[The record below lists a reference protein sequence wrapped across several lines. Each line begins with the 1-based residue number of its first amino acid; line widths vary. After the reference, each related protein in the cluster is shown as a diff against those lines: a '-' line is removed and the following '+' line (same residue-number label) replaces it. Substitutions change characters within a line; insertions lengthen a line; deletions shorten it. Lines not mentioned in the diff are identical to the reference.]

1 MSTKSAL
8 KAAKAAIDAQ
18 NWPEAKSQANL
29 ALEKDSANYFALLFL
44 GRANAKLSLFDDAAK
59 AYNAATKLKPD
70 EAQAWLGLREM
81 YESRGSEKVREC
93 TEVGLKLAEIYMDA

>member
-8 KAAKAAIDAQ
+8 KAAKAAIDAK
-18 NWPEAKSQANL
+18 NWPEAKSQADL
-29 ALEKDSANYFALLFL
+29 ALEKDNTNYFALLFL

-81 YESRGSEKVREC
+81 YESMGSEKVGEC
-93 TEVGLKLAEIYMDA
+93 TDAGVRLADIYMNA